1 MGHPIPLRMYTH
13 EGNEGPFEAVQEFM
27 AGNKSFVIDRQRE
40 RFLLTANPS
49 GFLKRV
55 K

>member
-1 MGHPIPLRMYTH
+1 
-13 EGNEGPFEAVQEFM
+13 VQEFI
-27 AGNKSFVIDRQRE
+27 AANKNFVIDHSRE

-49 GFLKRV
+49 GFLKGV